1 MYTVLRRAKLRYLSG
16 RFQPWTRYVTWSYWV
31 FLRRQVFLS
40 YLVPRGVG
48 ISGKSIK
55 LRCRQS

>member
-1 MYTVLRRAKLRYLSG
+1 MYTVLGRAKLKIPLG

-40 YLVPRGVG
+40 YLVLRGVG
-48 ISGKSIK
+48 ISAPPNVGVG
-55 LRCRQS
+55 